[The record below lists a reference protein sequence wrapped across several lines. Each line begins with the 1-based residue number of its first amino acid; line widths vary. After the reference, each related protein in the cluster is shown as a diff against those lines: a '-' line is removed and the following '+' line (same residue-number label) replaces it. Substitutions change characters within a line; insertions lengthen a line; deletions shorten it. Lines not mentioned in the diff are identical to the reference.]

1 MDRFVAHCVATAVIT
16 AALAAIPTVLAQSSR
31 AATPL
36 AAPFSTPFSAAAST
50 AASTAAPT
58 AAALTADLTD
68 GSVRNSVDA
77 EIEPSTTFLP
87 DTAALADNQPGPGT
101 GAVCADA
108 YQVGSTVYAR
118 WHGEIIFSVKQ
129 FYSPSCHARYS
140 YAFPWLQF
148 RNKHV
153 SYDIGLAV
161 FDATHDAI
169 DGGVTYVNGIGSPN
183 YWSAPVNVAPG
194 TCTEATIHLFLPDDE
209 SDTYTQKACF

>member
-16 AALAAIPTVLAQSSR
+16 AALAAIPTVLAQPSH
-31 AATPL
+31 AATTT
-36 AAPFSTPFSAAAST
+36 AASSSVAAST
-50 AASTAAPT
+50 AASTAAG
-58 AAALTADLTD
+58 LTADLTD
-68 GSVRNSVDA
+68 SSVRNTVDA
-77 EIEPSTTFLP
+77 EIEPSTAFLP
-87 DTAALADNQPGPGT
+87 DTAAPADSQPNPST

-108 YQVGSTVYAR
+108 YQVGSTVYDR

-148 RNKHV
+148 RDQHV
-153 SYDIGLAV
+153 TYDIGLSV
-161 FDATHDAI
+161 FDVTHDAL
-169 DGGVTYVNGIGSPN
+169 DGSVTYLNGIGSPN
-183 YWSAPVNVAPG
+183 YWSAPVTVAPG